1 MVSCQTMSD
10 ERKRLTAT
18 IELPP
23 NTVSAVCLN
32 TLGSLIVLKVNAPM
46 DLLYVVLCN
55 SNIPA
60 FTNLFDSVPTTT
72 SSSTASHDSILT
84 APQSASSSHNLASET
99 VSRTPTNIQNATE
112 NIFTETAQ

>member
-1 MVSCQTMSD
+1 MSD
-10 ERKRLTAT
+10 GRKRLTAT

-23 NTVSAVCLN
+23 NTVSAV
-32 TLGSLIVLKVNAPM
+32 TVLAGQNLEPWQISGVHFHNNSKLSSSCFS
-46 DLLYVVLCN
+46 D

-84 APQSASSSHNLASET
+84 APQSASSSHNLVSET
-99 VSRTPTNIQNATE
+99 VSRTPTNIQNTTE
-112 NIFTETAQ
+112 NIFTETVQ